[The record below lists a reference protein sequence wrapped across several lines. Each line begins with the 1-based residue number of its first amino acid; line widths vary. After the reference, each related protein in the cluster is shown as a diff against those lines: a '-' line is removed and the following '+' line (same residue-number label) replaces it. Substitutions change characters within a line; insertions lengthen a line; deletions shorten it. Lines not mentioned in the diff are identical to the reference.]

1 MSIEQLIKEN
11 TEAINRNT
19 EALLAVAGKAATT
32 TAAAKTETTTSKT
45 DAAKSGSTGGAK
57 TSGAAKKEAA
67 KPKHSEDEVVAALT
81 KIKEEFGA
89 DPAKEIVKELGFAK
103 MAEITPDK
111 YDLAV
116 ELATKKYEA
125 LVEEAGG
132 SGDSDDL

>member
-1 MSIEQLIKEN
+1 MSIEQLIKDQID
-11 TEAINRNT
+11 ALNRNT

-32 TAAAKTETTTSKT
+32 TAAAKTETTAAAKT
-45 DAAKSGSTGGAK
+45 EATKSGSNGAAKS
-57 TSGAAKKEAA
+57 SGAAKKEAA

-116 ELATKKYEA
+116 ELATKKYEE

-132 SGDSDDL
+132 SSDDL